1 MAYFSCF
8 NIGYC
13 DALTLVIDYL
23 YLKLIISFHVT
34 PHFITWRF
42 RQQRPVSIT
51 RILIGR
57 YNPGTHFQLLWHGG
71 QPLPGSSFSVAQF
84 SEQVARYIQDMNIE
98 KTNILA
104 YSMHLPAG

>member
-1 MAYFSCF
+1 MAYFNCLD
-8 NIGYC
+8 IGYC
-13 DALTLVIDYL
+13 DTLTLVIYYL
-23 YLKLIISFHVT
+23 YLKLIISFHGASGSKD
-34 PHFITWRF
+34 RF
-42 RQQRPVSIT
+42 QSLVYLSEDTIQVRT
-51 RILIGR
+51 FNFCG
-57 YNPGTHFQLLWHGG
+57 HGG